1 MSERTPWGVR
11 QEAWRRP
18 IDGYLLID
26 PDGVVSWAD
35 AAAAALLRRAPEE
48 LAGRPATV
56 VLAGLDADR
65 AAGTELVATEPGGRE
80 LSLRVRV
87 EPAAAGEAYRL
98 AVLSPP
104 HAPGMVSRETFERIL
119 TAVDVHPYSGEIL
132 EDGTYVEFY
141 TGPNEDAVLG
151 GPVPPGEELAHR
163 LDRRDPRRRPRAL
176 RVVPHPAADVGAAGG
191 RGRVPHGGP

>member
-1 MSERTPWGVR
+1 M
-11 QEAWRRP
+11 
-18 IDGYLLID
+18 
-26 PDGVVSWAD
+26 
-35 AAAAALLRRAPEE
+35 
-48 LAGRPATV
+48 
-56 VLAGLDADR
+56 
-65 AAGTELVATEPGGRE
+65 
-80 LSLRVRV
+80 RV

-151 GPVPPGEELAHR
+151 GPVPPGEDSRTAWIAAIHDEDRERYEWFLTLLRMSAPR
-163 LDRRDPRRRPRAL
+163 AAEVEYRMVGRRRRDPLGPRDG
-176 RVVPHPAADVGAAGG
+176 PHPARRRRAGAARRDRGEP
-191 RGRVPHGGP
+191 GRVRGAPPRPWPRPRCA